1 MQEASRNQYVEFDA
15 GSESYAILIS
25 DIHEIIRMQDITE
38 IPNGER
44 YVKGVINLRGKIVPV
59 ISLRSLF
66 MLEEDNTTKA
76 TRIVVVNH
84 SEESVGIIVDKVNK
98 VVTFSDI
105 QDPPERT
112 GGISGTYFSGIGITP
127 TNLVGILKLDEVLLH
142 K

>member
-1 MQEASRNQYVEFDA
+1 MQQANQNQYVEFNA

-38 IPNGER
+38 IPNGQR

-66 MLEEDNTTKA
+66 MLEEDETTKA

-84 SEESVGIIVDKVNK
+84 QEEAVGIIVDKVNK

-105 QDPPERT
+105 QEPPERA
-112 GGISGTYFSGIGITP
+112 GGVNGAFFSGIGITDSS
-127 TNLVGILKLDEVLLH
+127 LVGILRLDEVLLR